1 MVSIILPITKVTKIG
16 YTILAAIMVGGL
28 HNAPHE
34 GLFSCQPELIGLFE
48 TLVNVIFCAKDLE
61 GRYVEV
67 NSAFVRRTGRSSKGE
82 VIGTTARDHFIAEL
96 AERFEEQDE
105 EVFASGEP
113 LFDELELIRR
123 PNGEL
128 GWYLTTKLP
137 VRGGSADRSLVGLV
151 SVSRDLVVPSDTDIG
166 AGGLREVV
174 RHVQDHFGE
183 PIRVADLAR
192 VAGFGEAQLERRM
205 KRVFGVTATQH
216 VLRVRVEAATRLLAD
231 TDEPIAAVAARCG
244 FYDQP
249 DFTRRFA
256 RLTNATPAQFRSSSR
271 AAEARPGPTGS

>member
-1 MVSIILPITKVTKIG
+1 M
-16 YTILAAIMVGGL
+16 
-28 HNAPHE
+28 
-34 GLFSCQPELIGLFE
+34 
-48 TLVNVIFCAKDLE
+48 
-61 GRYVEV
+61 
-67 NSAFVRRTGRSSKGE
+67 
-82 VIGTTARDHFIAEL
+82 IGTTARDHFIAEL

-192 VAGFGEAQLERRM
+192 AAGFGEAQLERRM
-205 KRVFGVTATQH
+205 KRVFGVTATQACPAGARSRLPL
-216 VLRVRVEAATRLLAD
+216 VCWLIPTSPLLPWLPDAASMISLTSLA
-231 TDEPIAAVAARCG
+231 
-244 FYDQP
+244 
-249 DFTRRFA
+249 
-256 RLTNATPAQFRSSSR
+256 
-271 AAEARPGPTGS
+271 GSLA